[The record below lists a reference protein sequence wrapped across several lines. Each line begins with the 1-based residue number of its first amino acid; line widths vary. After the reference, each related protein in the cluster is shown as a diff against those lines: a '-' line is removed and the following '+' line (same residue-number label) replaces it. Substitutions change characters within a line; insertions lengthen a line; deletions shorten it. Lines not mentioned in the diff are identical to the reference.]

1 MALNWPNRLTIARI
15 VMAPVVMILLQMG
28 EPEARW
34 TALILFIVAALTD
47 MVDGYLA
54 RKYGWISNLGKF
66 LDPLADK
73 LLVCLAWIGLADLTL
88 MPQWTVYV
96 IVGRELLIT
105 GLRSIAAYAGVLILP
120 SGLGKW
126 KSAVQMLTVSF
137 YMFVS
142 VRASNIV
149 PKTAEITGIILMW
162 LAIVLT
168 VVSAAHYFWRN
179 RSVLQRLGM

>member
-15 VMAPVVMILLQMG
+15 ILAPVVMILLQMG

-34 TALILFIVAALTD
+34 IALILFIVAALTD

-73 LLVCLAWIGLADLTL
+73 LLVCLAWIGLADLGL

-126 KSAVQMLTVSF
+126 KSAVQMLTVTF
-137 YMFVS
+137 YMFMS
-142 VRASNIV
+142 VLDFNTV
-149 PKTAEITGIILMW
+149 PKTAEITGIIFMW
-162 LAIVLT
+162 FAIVLT

>member
-15 VMAPVVMILLQMG
+15 IMAPVVMILLQVR

-34 TALILFIVAALTD
+34 AALIVFMVAALTD

-73 LLVCLAWIGLADLTL
+73 LLVCLAWIGLVELGL

-96 IVGRELLIT
+96 IVGRELLVS

-120 SGLGKW
+120 SGIGKW
-126 KSAVQMLTVSF
+126 KAAVQMFSVSYYMLLSALELNTTPGVASLVGEVSMWIALILTV
-137 YMFVS
+137 
-142 VRASNIV
+142 I
-149 PKTAEITGIILMW
+149 
-162 LAIVLT
+162 
-168 VVSAAHYFWRN
+168 SAFHYFWRN

>member
-15 VMAPVVMILLQMG
+15 IMAPVVMILLQVG

-34 TALILFIVAALTD
+34 AAFFVFLVAALTD

-73 LLVCLAWIGLADLTL
+73 LLVCLAWIGLADLGL

-96 IVGRELLIT
+96 VVGRELLISS
-105 GLRSIAAYAGVLILP
+105 LRSIAAYAGVLILP
-120 SGLGKW
+120 SGIGKW
-126 KSAVQMLTVSF
+126 KAAVQMFAVSYFMLISVMEMNSSPEFLFIFGDISMWIALILTV
-137 YMFVS
+137 
-142 VRASNIV
+142 I
-149 PKTAEITGIILMW
+149 
-162 LAIVLT
+162 
-168 VVSAAHYFWRN
+168 SAVHYFWRN

>member
-1 MALNWPNRLTIARI
+1 
-15 VMAPVVMILLQMG
+15 MAPVVMILLQVG
-28 EPEARW
+28 EPGARLG
-34 TALILFIVAALTD
+34 AFVVFVVAALTD

-73 LLVCLAWIGLADLTL
+73 LLVCLAWIGLADLGL

-96 IVGRELLIT
+96 VVGRELLIS

-120 SGLGKW
+120 SGIGKW
-126 KSAVQMLTVSF
+126 KAAVQMFTVSY
-137 YMFVS
+137 YMLLS
-142 VRASNIV
+142 LLKLDSIPRIASL
-149 PKTAEITGIILMW
+149 TGEVAMW
-162 LAIVLT
+162 VALVLT
-168 VVSAAHYFWRN
+168 LISAFHYFWRN

>member
-1 MALNWPNRLTIARI
+1 MALNWPNRLTVARI
-15 VMAPVVMILLQMG
+15 VMAPVIMILLQMG
-28 EPEARW
+28 NGLPRW
-34 TALILFIVAALTD
+34 AALGFFVAAALTD

-73 LLVCLAWIGLADLTL
+73 LLVALAWIGLARLGL
-88 MPQWTVYV
+88 IAQWTTYI

-126 KSAVQMLTVSF
+126 KAAVQMFTVSYF
-137 YMFVS
+137 MLVS
-142 VRASNIV
+142 VLDSNSAGRVVLLAGNIAV
-149 PKTAEITGIILMW
+149 WI
-162 LAIVLT
+162 AIVLT
-168 VVSAAHYFWRN
+168 VASALHYLWRN
-179 RSVLQRLGM
+179 RMLIQRLGM